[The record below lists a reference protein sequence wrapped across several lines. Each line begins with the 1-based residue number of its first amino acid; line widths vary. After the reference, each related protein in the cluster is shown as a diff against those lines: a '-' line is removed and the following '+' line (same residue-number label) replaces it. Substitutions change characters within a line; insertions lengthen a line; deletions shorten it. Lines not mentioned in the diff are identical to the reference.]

1 MPLNCVSEDTQLS
14 KTSDVETN
22 IQIKLP
28 FALNGAPM
36 TTRPQSL
43 RNLSTYRIKNSSLT
57 KPFERL
63 NDSDYV
69 LDNLLSENIIGANSN
84 STLRYES
91 QTYTQ
96 KFIALHSGIWGESGT
111 VVSIF
116 FTARNDDMFHMYIP
130 VTLTGT
136 ASSEENKFLKAW
148 LDPSYTLPS
157 PFNVN
162 RLLEFSENNVRFRIS
177 NFCLK
182 FNNAKKTNAYTLCK
196 FNNPH
201 TLKYMTGSSWL
212 GASGLTNTAAPSG
225 DSPASYRRITFN
237 AILNFMLNGTI
248 VNQNN
253 RNFIST
259 VEHIGTSSTPLSAIK
274 PIFYSLTKDQLF
286 TTSKVSAT
294 GVKGLQNIKC
304 YPLDLASQVDDN
316 GNIFIDQ
323 DKKPIQVKNIGN
335 DNIAAGES
343 DLSAL
348 SAEQLALNQKENNDY
363 IKYVFIFAVV
373 SLIMVVLVIAVVYY
387 IYRQRISSAGLIAS
401 YQTAA
406 FLAASS
412 SVAAPAAAP
421 VAPPAPGGGGAPAA
435 PVAPPA
441 APGGAPAPGGGG
453 APAPGGGGAPAPG
466 GGRAPA
472 AAAPAP

>member
-28 FALNGAPM
+28 FVLNGAPM

-43 RNLSTYRIKNSSLT
+43 RNLSTYRIKSSSSF
-57 KPFERL
+57 KRFEQL
-63 NDSDYV
+63 NNSDYV
-69 LDNLLSENIIGANSN
+69 LDNLLSENIIGADSN
-84 STLRYES
+84 TTLRYES

-96 KFIALHSGIWGESGT
+96 KFIALHSGTTDQGDIWGETGT
-111 VVSIF
+111 AVSIF
-116 FTARNDDMFHMYIP
+116 FTARNDDMFHIYIP
-130 VTLTGT
+130 VSITGT
-136 ASSEENKFLKAW
+136 TSSDENKFLKAW
-148 LDPSYTLPS
+148 LDSSYTLPT
-157 PFNVN
+157 PFSVN

-182 FNNAKKTNAYTLCK
+182 YNNLKKINHYSLCK

-201 TLKYMTGSSWL
+201 TLKYITGSSWL
-212 GASGLTNTAAPSG
+212 GENGLTSTQKPTG
-225 DSPASYRRITFN
+225 DSVSSYRRTKFN
-237 AILNFMLNGTI
+237 DVLNFMLNGII
-248 VNQNN
+248 VDQKN
-253 RNFIST
+253 RNLISE
-259 VEHIGTSSTPLSAIK
+259 VEHIATSSRSSSAIK

-304 YPLDLASQVDDN
+304 YPLDLASQVDEN

-323 DKKPIQVKNIGN
+323 ETRKPIQVKNIGN

-363 IKYVFIFAVV
+363 IKYVIIFAVV

-441 APGGAPAPGGGG
+441 APGGAPAPGGG
-453 APAPGGGGAPAPG
+453 
-466 GGRAPA
+466 RAPA

>member
-1 MPLNCVSEDTQLS
+1 MPLNCVSQDTELR
-14 KTSDVETN
+14 KTSNVETN

-43 RNLSTYRIKNSSLT
+43 RNLSTYRIKNS
-57 KPFERL
+57 
-63 NDSDYV
+63 DYV
-69 LDNLLSENIIGANSN
+69 LDNLLSENIIGADSN
-84 STLRYES
+84 TTLRYES

-96 KFIALHSGIWGESGT
+96 KFIAIHSGTIGQEDIWGETGT
-111 VVSIF
+111 AVSIF
-116 FTARNDDMFHMYIP
+116 FTARNDDMFHIYIP
-130 VTLTGT
+130 VSITGT
-136 ASSEENKFLKAW
+136 TSSDENKFLKAW
-148 LDPSYTLPS
+148 TNSSYTLPN
-157 PFNVN
+157 PFSVN
-162 RLLEFSENNVRFRIS
+162 RLLEFSDDNIRFRIS

-182 FNNAKKTNAYTLCK
+182 FNNAKKINHYTLCK
-196 FNNPH
+196 FNNAHILNVEPA
-201 TLKYMTGSSWL
+201 SSWL
-212 GASGLTNTAAPSG
+212 GTSGLRTTSAPTG
-225 DSPASYRRITFN
+225 DSVSSYRRTKFN
-237 AILNFMLNGTI
+237 DVLNFMLNGII
-248 VNQNN
+248 VDQKN
-253 RNFIST
+253 RNLISE
-259 VEHIGTSSTPLSAIK
+259 VEHIATSSSSSSAIK

-304 YPLDLASQVDDN
+304 YPLDLASQVDEN

-323 DKKPIQVKNIGN
+323 ETRKPIQVKNIGSA
-335 DNIAAGES
+335 DISAGES
-343 DLSAL
+343 AI

-363 IKYVFIFAVV
+363 IKYVIIFAIIFGI
-373 SLIMVVLVIAVVYY
+373 LIVIVIALVYY

-441 APGGAPAPGGGG
+441 APGGAPA
-453 APAPGGGGAPAPG
+453 
-466 GGRAPA
+466 A

>member
-1 MPLNCVSEDTQLS
+1 MPLNCVSEDAQLN

-28 FALNGAPM
+28 FVLNGAPM

-43 RNLSTYRIKNSSLT
+43 RNLSTYRIKDSSSF
-57 KPFERL
+57 KQFYQL

-69 LDNLLSENIIGANSN
+69 LDNLLSDNIIGADSN
-84 STLRYES
+84 TTLRYES

-96 KFIALHSGIWGESGT
+96 KFIALHSGTTEPTEQGDIWGESGT
-111 VVSIF
+111 AVSIF

-130 VTLTGT
+130 VTLTEI

-148 LDPSYTLPS
+148 LDPSYTLPT
-157 PFNVN
+157 PFSVN
-162 RLLEFSENNVRFRIS
+162 RLLEFIGGNNNIRFRIS

-182 FNNAKKTNAYTLCK
+182 FNDAKKTNAYTLCK

-201 TLKYMTGSSWL
+201 ILKYITGSSWL
-212 GASGLTNTAAPSG
+212 GASGLTTTAAPSG
-225 DSPASYRRITFN
+225 DSPVPYRRTKFN
-237 AILNFMLNGTI
+237 AVLNFMLNGII
-248 VNQNN
+248 VDQKN
-253 RNFIST
+253 RNLISD
-259 VEHIGTSSTPLSAIK
+259 VEHIATSAASPSAIK

-286 TTSKVSAT
+286 TTSKSCAT

-363 IKYVFIFAVV
+363 IKYVIIFAVV

-387 IYRQRISSAGLIAS
+387 IYRQRIS
-401 YQTAA
+401 AA
-406 FLAASS
+406 ALVVAASS
-412 SVAAPAAAP
+412 LAA
-421 VAPPAPGGGGAPAA
+421 
-435 PVAPPA
+435 APPA
-441 APGGAPAPGGGG
+441 AASSLA
-453 APAPGGGGAPAPG
+453 AS
-466 GGRAPA
+466 A
-472 AAAPAP
+472 AAAPAASSLAASAAAAPAASSLAASAAAVAPAP

>member
-1 MPLNCVSEDTQLS
+1 MPLVCVSEDAQLT

-28 FALNGAPM
+28 FVLNGAPM

-43 RNLSTYRIKNSSLT
+43 RNLSTYRIKNSSSF
-57 KPFERL
+57 KQFFQL

-69 LDNLLSENIIGANSN
+69 LDNLLSDNIIGANSN

-111 VVSIF
+111 AVSIF
-116 FTARNDDMFHMYIP
+116 FTASNDDMFHIYIP
-130 VTLTGT
+130 VTLTGGV
-136 ASSEENKFLKAW
+136 SRDENKFLKAW
-148 LDPSYTLPS
+148 INPSYTLPS
-157 PFNVN
+157 PFSVN

-182 FNNAKKTNAYTLCK
+182 FNNAKKTNHYTLCK
-196 FNNPH
+196 FNTPH
-201 TLKYMTGSSWL
+201 ILNYEPANRWL
-212 GASGLTNTAAPSG
+212 TITPTPAG

-286 TTSKVSAT
+286 TTSKSCAT

-323 DKKPIQVKNIGN
+323 DKKPIQVKNIGSA
-335 DNIAAGES
+335 DIAAGES
-343 DLSAL
+343 GLSVL

-363 IKYVFIFAVV
+363 IKFVIIFAVV

-387 IYRQRISSAGLIAS
+387 IYRQRIS
-401 YQTAA
+401 AA
-406 FLAASS
+406 ALAVAASS
-412 SVAAPAAAP
+412 LAV
-421 VAPPAPGGGGAPAA
+421 PPASASTLSLIHI
-435 PVAPPA
+435 
-441 APGGAPAPGGGG
+441 
-453 APAPGGGGAPAPG
+453 
-466 GGRAPA
+466 
-472 AAAPAP
+472 

>member
-1 MPLNCVSEDTQLS
+1 MPLNCVSQDTELR
-14 KTSDVETN
+14 KTSNVETN

-43 RNLSTYRIKNSSLT
+43 RNLSTYRIKNS
-57 KPFERL
+57 
-63 NDSDYV
+63 DYV
-69 LDNLLSENIIGANSN
+69 LDNLLSENIIGADSN
-84 STLRYES
+84 TTLRYES

-96 KFIALHSGIWGESGT
+96 KFIAIHSGTIGQEDIWGETGT
-111 VVSIF
+111 AVSIF
-116 FTARNDDMFHMYIP
+116 FTARNDDMFHIYIP
-130 VTLTGT
+130 VSITSTT
-136 ASSEENKFLKAW
+136 SSDENKFLKAW
-148 LDPSYTLPS
+148 LDPSYTLPT
-157 PFNVN
+157 PFSVN
-162 RLLEFSENNVRFRIS
+162 RLLEFIGGDNNIRFRIS

-182 FNNAKKTNAYTLCK
+182 YNNLQKINHYSLCK

-201 TLKYMTGSSWL
+201 TLKYITGSSWL
-212 GASGLTNTAAPSG
+212 GENGLTSTQKPTG
-225 DSPASYRRITFN
+225 DSVSSYRRTKFN
-237 AILNFMLNGTI
+237 DVLNFMLNGII
-248 VNQNN
+248 VDQKN
-253 RNFIST
+253 RNLISD
-259 VEHIGTSSTPLSAIK
+259 VEHIATSSSSSSAIK

-304 YPLDLASQVDDN
+304 YPLDLASQVDEN

-323 DKKPIQVKNIGN
+323 ETRKPIQVKNIGSA
-335 DNIAAGES
+335 DISAGES
-343 DLSAL
+343 AI

-363 IKYVFIFAVV
+363 IKYVIIFAIIFGI
-373 SLIMVVLVIAVVYY
+373 LIVIVIALVYY

-412 SVAAPAAAP
+412 SVAAPPAAP
-421 VAPPAPGGGGAPAA
+421 AAPPAA

-441 APGGAPAPGGGG
+441 APGGAPA
-453 APAPGGGGAPAPG
+453 
-466 GGRAPA
+466 A